1 VKKVNHNGFAV
12 LPRSLA
18 DLPSRRDVL
27 RGLIGA
33 GLGVGA
39 VRLPAGAAAGK
50 TRRPHVRRNAS
61 GCVNVGGYCRNDDQ
75 CCSGI
80 CEGRRRKRKCRAHDT
95 GGCRA
100 GNQPQ
105 GCNGTD
111 IVCTTSTGNPKGV
124 CATTTGNGGYCVY
137 SGGCYPCQT
146 DADCQELCGPR
157 GACFLCDDCPDTG
170 GTSCGSP
177 DDNGCDFP

>member
-1 VKKVNHNGFAV
+1 MDADRFDAFA
-12 LPRSLA
+12 RSVTAAL
-18 DLPSRRDVL
+18 STRRTV
-27 RGLIGA
+27 LIGA
-33 GLGVGA
+33 ASVGL
-39 VRLPAGAAAGK
+39 AAAPASGSAK
-50 TRRPHVRRNAS
+50 RRKRRVKRNAF
-61 GCVNVGGYCRNDDQ
+61 GCVNVGGVCKHGGH
-75 CCSGI
+75 CCSGL
-80 CEGRRRKRKCRAHDT
+80 CEGTKRRRTCRAHDT

-177 DDNGCDFP
+177 DHNGCDFP